1 MLDYLSST
9 FFLFKAVMIEI
20 DDEIVGLSK
29 DYLPGWSDCSNIEG
43 SAPWCF
49 DDDRAEPRYED
60 AMAFFVNRFYKSVST
75 DEQFDV
81 IIMDAL
87 DPNDGVEFATY
98 LYTDDAYI
106 QSLYNGLTESGI
118 LVVQV
123 GEVPVYNS
131 PPDEIG
137 SFKNR
142 ALMMKQLEAAGFKS
156 IHLYDEGHSEF
167 HAPWSTMVAFKS
179 LETKKN
185 WYRNSAEIDLQI
197 KKRIRKSN
205 TNEPLLRNFDG
216 STMMGYQVSPKVF
229 ETQYCSQENTPSE
242 CKDKKVISA
251 DQVYNPVVDR
261 SSSPRL
267 SRNHNF
273 LGATAGN
280 DAAESSDADNETHSP
295 EVPSRFVPQ
304 KFMNGADMIFRGDGV
319 TTCKAV

>member
-1 MLDYLSST
+1 
-9 FFLFKAVMIEI
+9 MIEI

-49 DDDRAEPRYED
+49 DDERAEPRYED
-60 AMAFFVNRFYKSVST
+60 AMAFFVDRFSGATSM

-106 QSLYNGLTESGI
+106 QSLYNGLTDSGI
-118 LVVQV
+118 LVVQI

-142 ALMMKQLEAAGFKS
+142 ALMMKQLEAVGFKS

-167 HAPWSTMVAFKS
+167 HAPWSTMVAFKN
-179 LETKKN
+179 LETRKN

-197 KKRIRKSN
+197 KKRIRKGT
-205 TNEPLLRNFDG
+205 TNVPLLRNFDG
-216 STMMGYQVSPKVF
+216 ATMMGYQVSPKVF
-229 ETQYCSQENTPSE
+229 ETQYCSKENAPPE
-242 CKDKKVISA
+242 CKEKGIASTS
-251 DQVYNPVVDR
+251 QVYNPVVDR

-273 LGATAGN
+273 LQTTARN
-280 DAAESSDADNETHSP
+280 DAALNSEADNETYPS
-295 EVPSRFVPQ
+295 EVPFRFVPQ
-304 KFMNGADMIFRGDGV
+304 KFINGADMMSRGEGLA
-319 TTCKAV
+319 TCKAT